1 MLLIGWG
8 RDLLTLTTLPI
19 KAIRVEW
26 GGGLMRACHC
36 IRSILIVFR
45 LFLLRQ
51 ICNFSLQTISL
62 KRFECNRRSLDHSLT
77 AHLFFRQIQTLIAS
91 WRGKNECFLTHSL
104 SLSLYSYLS
113 AFTLSVSVTRFGKN
127 FATLAKNYK
136 YLSNFF
142 DCLFSIWQNVEPTLA
157 NCQCCKL
164 PKNEK

>member
-1 MLLIGWG
+1 
-8 RDLLTLTTLPI
+8 
-19 KAIRVEW
+19 
-26 GGGLMRACHC
+26 MRACHC

-104 SLSLYSYLS
+104 SLSILIFLH
-113 AFTLSVSVTRFGKN
+113 LHLVSVWPD
-127 FATLAKNYK
+127 LAKNLPLWQK
-136 YLSNFF
+136 IISILAISLTVYLVFGKMLN
-142 DCLFSIWQNVEPTLA
+142 LLWQIVSVV
-157 NCQCCKL
+157 NCQRM
-164 PKNEK
+164 KNNVTIWSHLHVQKQSPLRVM

>member
-1 MLLIGWG
+1 M
-8 RDLLTLTTLPI
+8 
-19 KAIRVEW
+19 
-26 GGGLMRACHC
+26 
-36 IRSILIVFR
+36 
-45 LFLLRQ
+45 
-51 ICNFSLQTISL
+51 FS
-62 KRFECNRRSLDHSLT
+62 H
-77 AHLFFRQIQTLIAS
+77 
-91 WRGKNECFLTHSL
+91 

-113 AFTLSVSVTRFGKN
+113 AFTLSVSVTRFGKK